1 MGRLVRDV
9 LVDAPTVSPT
19 ARGED
24 IYEMFSEDNDL
35 LVIAVVEDRKP
46 VGLLNRDQFFLRM
59 ADRHGRA
66 LFSKRPVTF
75 LMNKEPLVVEA
86 GTPVEQLN
94 QLIVRD
100 RPSALME
107 GFIAARRGEY
117 VGVGTSFELFAAMAR
132 DAEERSH
139 KLASLAEQLGRA
151 RIEALA
157 ASKAKSDFLATMSHE
172 IRTPLNGV
180 LGIAQLLMATGLDE
194 EQSEFVRVINDSGQI
209 LLRLLNDILDLSKIE
224 AGKLELDIQPLEIR
238 QLAND
243 TQTLWQG
250 RAVQKQ
256 IAFEIDVQGENGR
269 IFSADSVRLKQ
280 VLFNL
285 VGNAIK
291 FTEQGSVD
299 VHLALHDI
307 GRKRSVLRAEVRD
320 TGCGIPEDA
329 QKNLFNAFS
338 QADAETTRKHGGSGL
353 GLAICKRL
361 VDLMGG
367 TIGFRST
374 EREGSTFWFEVP
386 LKVDAVDLAPSHP
399 QIDQAISETPKATDE
414 IRILVAEDNPV
425 NQAVAKGFLK
435 LKGLAADF
443 VENGREAVEACKA
456 GDYDLVLM
464 DMEMPVMDGL
474 EATREIRSLEGP
486 VASVQILALTAHALS
501 GAAERCQ
508 AAGMDGHVA
517 KPINKDALFS
527 AIDEALERCTEARR
541 NAA

>member
-1 MGRLVRDV
+1 MGRLVRDL

-19 ARGED
+19 ARGEEVYD
-24 IYEMFSEDNDL
+24 LFSHDDDL

-66 LFSKRPVTF
+66 LFSKRPITF
-75 LMNKEPLVVEA
+75 LMNKEPLIVEA
-86 GTPVEQLN
+86 GTAVDELN

-107 GFIAARRGEY
+107 GFIAVRRGEF

-132 DAEERSH
+132 ESEERSH
-139 KLASLAEQLGRA
+139 KLANLAEQLGRA

-180 LGIAQLLMATGLDE
+180 LGIGQLLMATGLDE
-194 EQSEFVRVINDSGQI
+194 EQAEFVRVINDSGQI

-224 AGKLELDIQPLEIR
+224 AGKMELDIQPFEIN
-238 QLAND
+238 QLAHD
-243 TQTLWQG
+243 TATLWQG
-250 RAVQKQ
+250 RATQKQ
-256 IAFEIDVQGENGR
+256 IGFEIEAQGANGR
-269 IFSADSVRLKQ
+269 RFKGDPVRLKQ
-280 VLFNL
+280 ILFNL

-291 FTEQGSVD
+291 FTETGTVD
-299 VHLALHDI
+299 VSVVLHDI
-307 GRKRSVLRAEVRD
+307 GRKRSVMRVEVRD
-320 TGCGIPEDA
+320 TGCGVPESA
-329 QKNLFNAFS
+329 QKNLFTAFT

-367 TIGFRST
+367 TIGFKST
-374 EREGSTFWFEVP
+374 EGTGSNFWFEVP
-386 LKVDAVDLAPSHP
+386 LKVDQDSLPAPAAEP
-399 QIDQAISETPKATDE
+399 VAAPLNRVEEETV
-414 IRILVAEDNPV
+414 RILVAEDNPV
-425 NQAVAKGFLK
+425 NQAVTKGFLK
-435 LKGLAADF
+435 LKGLTADF
-443 VENGREAVEACKA
+443 VTNGKLAVEAMQTKA
-456 GDYDLVLM
+456 YDLILM

-474 EATREIRSLEGP
+474 EATRAIRQLPGR
-486 VASVQILALTAHALS
+486 ASDVQILALTAHALS
-501 GAAERCQ
+501 GAADRCK
-508 AAGMDGHVA
+508 AAGMNGHLA
-517 KPINKDALFS
+517 KPIDKDALFTG
-527 AIDEALERCTEARR
+527 IDEALARADEAKR